1 MKEKHILNIG
11 LAKCGTSWLWVQL
24 KQHPDVCFDGLEK
37 EPPYFLENNDLDAYK
52 QSFEKFD
59 ISANFHVS
67 TWQIDQCLIQSLD
80 SFSTYVSIIFSDP
93 YLFIERFY
101 NWLPMD
107 MSQSAFIDM
116 CINAKKICYNEIA
129 DRWSRNLAKSKFK
142 ILIYDDLVNNPDK
155 FLSDYFNFC
164 GLRDVTIPAAKKIIN
179 KNPQTKI
186 PLTFSNKQI
195 DLINTEI
202 SKFEKLVRRDLIHW
216 KK

>member
-11 LAKCGTSWLWVQL
+11 LAKCGTSWLWAQL

-52 QSFEKFD
+52 KIFEKFD
-59 ISANFHVS
+59 ISANFHVA

-80 SFSTYVSIIFSDP
+80 SFSTHVSIIFSDP

-107 MSQSAFIDM
+107 MTQSEFVDM
-116 CINAKKICYNEIA
+116 CINVKMICYKEIA
-129 DRWSRNLAKSKFK
+129 NRWSRNLTKSKFK
-142 ILIYDDLVNNPDK
+142 ILIYDDLASKPDE
-155 FLSDYFNFC
+155 FLSEYFNFC
-164 GLRDVTIPAAKKIIN
+164 GLKDVVIPNAKKIIN
-179 KNPQTKI
+179 KNSQTKM
-186 PLTFSNKQI
+186 PLIFSNKQV
-195 DLINTEI
+195 DLINIEI
-202 SKFEKLVRRDLIHW
+202 NKFETLTDRDFGHW